1 MPRKLHVTDCSSKP
15 NHVLVTW
22 GAVSLATGLIIDRNV
37 NLKLILKGV
46 MCLWKIVSS
55 SKIIYKIVSQ
65 KVQMCI
71 CLKMIYM

>member
-1 MPRKLHVTDCSSKP
+1 MSRKLHVIDCSSKP

-37 NLKLILKGV
+37 NLKLILKGG

-55 SKIIYKIVSQ
+55 SKIIYKILLCSYALHSIEGP
-65 KVQMCI
+65 VQ
-71 CLKMIYM
+71 